1 MAWYY
6 ILAFGLLIGFALGY
20 ATKDLISPEI
30 VIKGKIKQKGKG
42 NSLTVKPN
50 IEVKK
55 QRRKRMLR
63 RNKKEHRN

>member
-1 MAWYY
+1 MAWY
-6 ILAFGLLIGFALGY
+6 LVSGLVGLVIGLI
-20 ATKDLISPEI
+20 ISRFLPAMI
-30 VIKGKIKQKGKG
+30 QFKGKIKQKGKG

-55 QRRKRMLR
+55 QPRKRLIR